1 VSRRA
6 VGLVLALALRLC
18 LPPWAEQPSKF
29 ESVINAKAAKAI
41 GLALPQSLLPRA
53 DRVIE

>member
-1 VSRRA
+1 
-6 VGLVLALALRLC
+6 VLALALRLC